1 PQTEPMTLFT
11 RAAASF
17 SIAALLLCAAE
28 TDDWTSYG
36 HDPGGQRFSRLSA
49 INRSNVKSLKIAWTY
64 RTGDAYA
71 PPSGSKPTQFEAT
84 PLYID
89 GTLYL
94 STPLGSVMAVDP
106 VTGTQRWK
114 YTFDIHKDAGYGD
127 FSNRGVST
135 WKAPNGQRRI
145 FEATIDA
152 HLIAL

>member
-1 PQTEPMTLFT
+1 MKFV
-11 RAAASF
+11 ASSF
-17 SIAALLLCAAE
+17 ALLSIAGFLSFAAE
-28 TDDWTSYG
+28 NGGWTSYG
-36 HDPGGQRFSRLSA
+36 NDPGGQRFSPLTQ
-49 INRSNVKSLKIAWTY
+49 INRSNVKSLKVAWTY

-71 PPSGSKPTQFEAT
+71 PPSGSKTTQFEAT